1 MLILPKRVDSRLV
14 RYASRAY
21 YQPLLAAGVQ
31 LRMFGGGLLHTKAV
45 VIDGRFALFGT
56 VNMDMRSF
64 YLNLELSL
72 AVYTPETV
80 SAISALLERYLA
92 GSEAVELKK
101 WQQRRR
107 VQRFIERC
115 VRLVSPLL

>member
-1 MLILPKRVDSRLV
+1 
-14 RYASRAY
+14 
-21 YQPLLAAGVQ
+21 
-31 LRMFGGGLLHTKAV
+31 
-45 VIDGRFALFGT
+45 
-56 VNMDMRSF
+56 MDMRSF

-80 SAISALLERYLA
+80 SAVSALLERYLA